1 MSPTVRAH
9 VEAVAAALAGLDLEP
24 VERIATLLHAAHRA
38 GHTVYCLGNGGSAAL
53 ATHFAADLASLTV
66 VSGRQRQLKAISIS
80 ANTSSLTAAANDHG
94 AEQMFTDQ
102 LQGRLERG
110 DVVVAFSTGGA
121 SPNVL
126 HALRQA
132 REAGAV
138 AVGVTGQAGTRLC
151 QIADE
156 VVTVRSSSIQVIED
170 VSSVVAHLLCLL
182 TRERRLVAG
191 D

>member
-1 MSPTVRAH
+1 MARAH

-24 VERIATLLHAAHRA
+24 VERIATVLHAAHGA
-38 GHTVYCLGNGGSAAL
+38 GHTVYCLGNGGSAAT
-53 ATHFAADLASLTV
+53 ASHFAADLARLTV
-66 VSGRQRQLKAISIS
+66 MPGRPRQLKAISIS
-80 ANTSSLTAAANDHG
+80 ANTSSLTAAANDEG

-110 DVVVAFSTGGA
+110 DVVVAFSTRGA

-126 HALRQA
+126 HALRHA
-132 REAGAV
+132 RAAGAV
-138 AVGVTGQAGTRLC
+138 AVGVTGEAGALLR

-156 VVTVRSSSIQVIED
+156 AITVRSSSIQVIED